1 MFSNGGNRLLQLYL
15 FIIIALPL
23 QSPQFRND
31 IGTKV
36 DQTFDRFCVLI
47 LIVSRKSVERIC
59 HLGLKGAGIL
69 RASRQNKKR
78 YKEGYYL
85 KSDFHHDCYC
95 SFYLQ
100 NSKYSSFR
108 ASADV

>member
-1 MFSNGGNRLLQLYL
+1 M
-15 FIIIALPL
+15 IIALPI
-23 QSPQFRND
+23 QSPQLRNH

-69 RASRQNKKR
+69 RESRQNKKR
-78 YKEGYYL
+78 YKKRYYL

-95 SFYLQ
+95 SFYLK
-100 NSKYSSFR
+100 NSKYYSVR
-108 ASADV
+108 ASADG